1 MMQAH
6 NHDPREIAKFE
17 ASAQRWWDPHG
28 EYKPLH
34 VLNPVRLQ
42 YVEQRAELGGL
53 RVLDVGCGGGILS
66 EAMAKCGAIVTGID
80 LGEAGLQV
88 AELHAL
94 DAGVPVT
101 YTLESAE
108 AHAQH
113 SAAVYDVVTCMEML
127 EHVPNPAATLRAL
140 ATLVR
145 PGGHVFV
152 STLNRNLKSYVLGVL
167 AAEYVLGLLPRG
179 THSYERFIKPSELA
193 AWARAADLSV
203 EDVSG
208 LRYDPF
214 VEKAWLAP
222 FDIDVNYLM
231 HLRKAGRLNEQ

>member
-1 MMQAH
+1 MRTQ

-17 ASAQRWWDPHG
+17 AAAQRWWDPHG
-28 EYKPLH
+28 EFKPLH
-34 VLNPVRLQ
+34 ILNPVRLQ
-42 YVEQRAELGGL
+42 YVEERAELGGM

-66 EAMAKCGAIVTGID
+66 EAMARRGAIVTGID
-80 LGEAGLQV
+80 LGETGLQV

-94 DAGVPVT
+94 DAGVTVT
-101 YTLESAE
+101 YQLESAE

-113 SAAVYDVVTCMEML
+113 SAGRYDIVTCMEML
-127 EHVPNPAATLRAL
+127 EHVPDPAATLKAL

-152 STLNRNLKSYVLGVL
+152 STINRNLKAYLLGVL

-193 AWARAADLSV
+193 SWARQADLSL

-214 VEKAWLAP
+214 TEKASLAP
-222 FDIDVNYLM
+222 LDVDVNYIA

>member
-1 MMQAH
+1 MQTQ

-17 ASAQRWWDPHG
+17 AAAQRWWDPQG
-28 EYKPLH
+28 EFKPLH
-34 VLNPVRLQ
+34 ILNPVRLR
-42 YVEQRAELGGL
+42 YVEQQAGLAGL

-66 EAMAKCGAIVTGID
+66 EAMATHGAIVTGID

-94 DAGVPVT
+94 ETGVPVT
-101 YTLESAE
+101 YRLESAE

-113 SAAVYDVVTCMEML
+113 SAGVYDLVTCMEML
-127 EHVPNPAATLRAL
+127 EHVPDPSAILRAL

-145 PGGHVFV
+145 PGGHIVV
-152 STLNRNLKSYVLGVL
+152 STLNRNLKAYVLGVL
-167 AAEYVLGLLPRG
+167 AAEYVLGLLPKG

-193 AWARAADLSV
+193 AWGRAADLQV

-214 VEKAWLAP
+214 RQQASLAP
-222 FDIDVNYLM
+222 LDVDVNYLM

>member
-1 MMQAH
+1 MQAH

-17 ASAQRWWDPHG
+17 ASAQRWWDPEG

-34 VLNPVRLQ
+34 ILNPVRLQ

-66 EAMAKCGAIVTGID
+66 EAMARRGAVVTGID
-80 LGEAGLQV
+80 LGESGLQV

-101 YTLESAE
+101 YKLESAE

-113 SAAVYDVVTCMEML
+113 SAGVYDVVTCMEML
-127 EHVPNPAATLRAL
+127 EHVPNPASTLRAL

-145 PGGHVFV
+145 PGGHIFV

-167 AAEYVLGLLPRG
+167 AAEYVLRLLPRG

-193 AWARAADLSV
+193 AWARGADLSV

-214 VEKAWLAP
+214 RARAWLAP
-222 FDIDVNYLM
+222 LDVDVNYLA
-231 HLRKAGRLNEQ
+231 HLRKAGRLHEQ